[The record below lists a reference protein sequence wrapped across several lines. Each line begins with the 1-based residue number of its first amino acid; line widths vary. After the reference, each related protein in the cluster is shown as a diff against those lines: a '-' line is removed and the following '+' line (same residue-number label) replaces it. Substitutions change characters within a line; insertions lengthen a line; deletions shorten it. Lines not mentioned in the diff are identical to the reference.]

1 MKRKSNNTLW
11 TRDFTIIS
19 IGSFI
24 SMCGNTIISFA
35 LGLLVLDYTKSV
47 FLFAIYMVAY
57 TLPMM
62 IMPVIAGPFLDRFS
76 RRKVM
81 YTLDFVSALLFVL
94 SAILLWNNLFNYPLL
109 IVGCLLLGS
118 IDSIYKVSYDSF
130 YPLLITEGNYQKA
143 YSITSTI
150 DTLTGLMIPVSA
162 ILYNIIGIVPL
173 FILNAVSFLVVA
185 IAETQVKVR
194 EEYGE
199 EYREEVRE
207 EYGEEVREEY
217 GEEVR
222 EEIREENR
230 EMDSKEKHVVFTR
243 EGYIRDLKEG
253 LIYLKEEK
261 GLLAIAVYYFF
272 SSVSGGAS
280 KVIELPF
287 FKTNYISGEYVYM
300 YVWGFALL
308 GRLIGGALQYRLK
321 IPYQKKFKV
330 TVMVYLIISL
340 LGGIYLFFPLRI
352 MMNMCFMIGF
362 CGVISYNIRV
372 SSTQSYVPNQKK
384 GRFNGAFHFLD
395 TSGILL
401 GELLSGVMVNWI
413 NDRIVLLIFM
423 GITFLSVIVIM
434 GTHKT
439 KVAAIYNREI

>member
-1 MKRKSNNTLW
+1 
-11 TRDFTIIS
+11 
-19 IGSFI
+19 
-24 SMCGNTIISFA
+24 MCGNTIISFA

-94 SAILLWNNLFNYPLL
+94 SAILLWNNFFNYPLL

-199 EYREEVRE
+199 EYR
-207 EYGEEVREEY
+207 EEVREEY

-321 IPYQKKFKV
+321 IPYQKKFKIA
-330 TVMVYLIISL
+330 VMVYLIISL

-384 GRFNGAFHFLD
+384 VRFNGAFHFLD